1 MEKGGEFNTAL
12 PFQVNNILDEINIL
26 DELQFVQLQD
36 LNCIFDIEL
45 LDVGNVWFVN
55 SDFWMSSLSVKKKL
69 F

>member
-45 LDVGNVWFVN
+45 LDVGNV
-55 SDFWMSSLSVKKKL
+55 
-69 F
+69 

>member
-1 MEKGGEFNTAL
+1 MQKGICVVESGSVSCFMEKGGEFNTAL

-45 LDVGNVWFVN
+45 LDVVNV
-55 SDFWMSSLSVKKKL
+55 
-69 F
+69 